1 MLKSF
6 NTVIDEKISTR
17 GRWAYLRTMPPFVIV
32 FSYLLIGSSY
42 FKDLSIFA
50 AATSLNL
57 AILTGIYLTQ
67 NHVMELITRRYAGFH
82 QTFRRVAF
90 SLLSHAVISGTFLL
104 VIAFLYVRFGLF
116 GSTVTYKALIII
128 YGVNLAAIILVT
140 TIQETFHSLGNWRSN
155 EINKEKLRKENIR
168 GQLQSLKAQI
178 SPHFLFNSLNSL
190 STLIAENPSKAEQFV
205 DQMARVYRYLL
216 HVNQNNDASEDSY
229 ELTTLENELIFIESY
244 YHLLK
249 TRHGEG
255 LHLRIDIDQDC
266 IKRRLP
272 PLTLQLLVEN
282 AVKHN
287 VIKVSSPL
295 FIEIMTTDDGL
306 LRVSNNLQKK
316 MAPGIEKMES
326 TRLGLVNILAK
337 YNLLEELQQNLPK
350 PSIENGPENFVVT
363 IPLISQDTTV
373 I

>member
-6 NTVIDEKISTR
+6 NTIIQEKISTR
-17 GRWAYLRTMPPFVIV
+17 GRWAYMRTMPPFVLV
-32 FSYLLIGSSY
+32 FSYLLIDSAY
-42 FKDLSIFA
+42 FKDWKIFV

-57 AILTGIYLTQ
+57 TILTGVFLTQ
-67 NHVMELITRRYAGFH
+67 NHIMDLITRKYSGFN
-82 QTFRRVAF
+82 QTLRRVVI
-90 SLLSHAVISGTFLL
+90 SLLTHAVISGTFLL
-104 VIAFLYVRFGLF
+104 VIAFLYVKFQLF
-116 GSTVTYKALIII
+116 GSTVTYKTLIII

-155 EINKEKLRKENIR
+155 EINKEKLRKENIQ

-190 STLIAENPSKAEQFV
+190 STLIAENPAKAEQFV

-216 HVNQNNDASEDSY
+216 QVNQTDDTSENSY

-255 LHLRIDIDQDC
+255 LHLRIDIDHEC
-266 IKRRLP
+266 IKKRLP

-295 FIEIMTTDDGL
+295 FIEIMTTEDGL

-316 MAPGIEKMES
+316 LAPGIEKLES
-326 TRLGLVNILAK
+326 TRLGLVNILTK

-350 PSIENGPENFVVT
+350 PVIENGPENFVVT
-363 IPLISQDTTV
+363 IPLISQDTAA